1 LTWSQP
7 KLTDTHYPRTKTY
20 KDRDDVYKN
29 IFILDI
35 KVWSKK
41 RPPQTLYV
49 NHRLASFTFRL
60 HLLTIPLQKPAQRLV
75 ALLDLII
82 KPTKSMKKV
91 IYALILLLVVVSGL
105 VFANREI
112 KNETAKI
119 SAQKP
124 LSAAEKEVALRKWE
138 ATPDGIKYNKWKASS
153 EGKKVL
159 AGAAK
164 IKNHIRDSTNME
176 AVVTSLSLPP
186 GSRLGFGVMVRFN
199 GDDYILSFGLEKAN
213 EFQQLGS
220 LKVNDKIIVRSHSVS
235 HAPKYS
241 YPIVSGDYVER
252 DSKII
257 YKRAPRE
264 GGC

>member
-1 LTWSQP
+1 
-7 KLTDTHYPRTKTY
+7 
-20 KDRDDVYKN
+20 
-29 IFILDI
+29 
-35 KVWSKK
+35 
-41 RPPQTLYV
+41 
-49 NHRLASFTFRL
+49 
-60 HLLTIPLQKPAQRLV
+60 
-75 ALLDLII
+75 
-82 KPTKSMKKV
+82 MKKV

-112 KNETAKI
+112 KNETSKK
-119 SAQKP
+119 STPKP
-124 LSAAEKEVALRKWE
+124 LSAAEKKAGLKKWE
-138 ATPDGIKYNKWKASS
+138 ATPDGIKYKKWEASP

-164 IKNHIRDSTNME
+164 IRNHISAFTNME

-186 GSRLGFGVMVRFN
+186 GSRLGFGVMARIS
-199 GDDYILSFGLEKAN
+199 GDDYILSFGPEKSDRNFLNFNN
-213 EFQQLGS
+213 EFQQLHS
-220 LKVNDKIIVRSHSVS
+220 LKVNDKIIIRSHSVS

-257 YKRAPRE
+257 YKRAPRK